1 MVQETAPILKVE
13 KKQQTA
19 KEQKQSITQEK
30 PVQRTQALISD
41 DYCDVLELIN
51 GYNLWKYSIA

>member
-1 MVQETAPILKVE
+1 MVQETAPILKLE
-13 KKQQTA
+13 KKQQIA
-19 KEQKQSITQEK
+19 KEEKQSITQEK

-51 GYNLWKYSIA
+51 GYNL